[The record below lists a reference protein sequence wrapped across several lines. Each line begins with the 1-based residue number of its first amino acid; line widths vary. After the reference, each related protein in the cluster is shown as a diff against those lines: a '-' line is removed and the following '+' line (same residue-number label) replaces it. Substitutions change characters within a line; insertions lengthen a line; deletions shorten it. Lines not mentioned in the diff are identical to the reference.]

1 MSTILDQV
9 DSDQK
14 SQTED
19 IDDYV
24 STYSATNTSVTS
36 KFQTLRSSPQ
46 YMAPEVIDDCCIDS
60 KKAEIWSMGVIL
72 FGMTTGDLPFGSLE
86 EKKLSHTAP
95 LRSPSVYTFALPH
108 KGEDIG
114 PDSTIDIIERI
125 KTSQKK
131 PYPDWISK
139 ELMVLIN
146 GMLVGNPY
154 KRFSLYDIKASEWMD
169 ALPEES
175 EEPLRP
181 GMTPQK
187 RPKHPQTAER
197 SYFSFV
203 ECLAVFTCDPFP
215 KTPVVISE
223 DCDHS
228 LPDDNVLYKADSSS
242 TIAGN
247 DMGGSINN
255 MGRNRQR
262 PHSYTNSKPFVF
274 GRSYSGPQS
283 STSPIYGYQ
292 NVGPGSGQS
301 SSTYNSPRG
310 SIRTSP
316 RNSPSDIQK
325 DKEMAIRRFSFSK
338 VIETE
343 NLRRQSLSL
352 SKESSLSKVPPFSPQ
367 EPSPPR
373 LPVQMKVLSPPKRP
387 FPPKIPHQIRESSTP
402 KIPLLKEPSQYK
414 PPTPTKEPSLSKLPK
429 EPSTPPSVPKLT
441 KEASLTKLPKEP
453 SPTKLTREGS
463 LSKIPNLTRE
473 NSTTR
478 ISNLTREGSSSK
490 ISVSNLTRENSS
502 SRIALTRESSLS
514 KIPPL
519 TKIPSMKDSSTKEV
533 ILMAQMMMAQ
543 RLEIESQNQLMEQD

>member
-9 DSDQK
+9 ETDHK

-72 FGMTTGDLPFGSLE
+72 FGMTTGDLPFGAIDDMRS
-86 EKKLSHTAP
+86 SHAAP
-95 LRSPSVYTFALPH
+95 LRHPSFYSFALPH
-108 KGEDIG
+108 KGEDLG
-114 PDSTIDIIERI
+114 PDSTIDILERI

-139 ELMVLIN
+139 ELMVLLN

-154 KRFSLYDIKASEWMD
+154 KRYSLYDIKASDWMD

-175 EEPLRP
+175 EQPLRHDIIVP
-181 GMTPQK
+181 K
-187 RPKHPQTAER
+187 RLKHPKTAER

-203 ECLAVFTCDPFP
+203 ECFSVFSSCDPFP
-215 KTPVVISE
+215 KTPIVTSE
-223 DCDHS
+223 DCDQS
-228 LPDDNVLYKADSSS
+228 LPDDGVLYKADSSS

-247 DMGGSINN
+247 DMLNGFSG
-255 MGRNRQR
+255 MGRVKQR
-262 PHSYTNSKPFVF
+262 PLSYNNSKPFLV
-274 GRSYSGPQS
+274 GRSYSGQQS
-283 STSPIYGYQ
+283 PASPNYGYQ
-292 NVGPGSGQS
+292 NGQS
-301 SSTYNSPRG
+301 SSNYNSPRG
-310 SIRTSP
+310 SIRVSP

-325 DKEMAIRRFSFSK
+325 DKEAIRRFSFSK
-338 VIETE
+338 VVETE
-343 NLRRQSLSL
+343 ALRRESLKNGSL
-352 SKESSLSKVPPFSPQ
+352 SKESPSAKASPLFAQ

-373 LPVQMKVLSPPKRP
+373 VPVQMKVLSPPKRP
-387 FPPKIPHQIRESSTP
+387 FPQKIPNQVREPSTKKVP
-402 KIPLLKEPSQYK
+402 VLPKEPALYR
-414 PPTPTKEPSLSKLPK
+414 PTLSKEPSLTKLPPR
-429 EPSTPPSVPKLT
+429 EPSTPPNVPKLT
-441 KEASLTKLPKEP
+441 KEPSLTKIPKEP
-453 SPTKLTREGS
+453 SPTKLTRENS
-463 LSKIPNLTRE
+463 STKIP
-473 NSTTR
+473 
-478 ISNLTREGSSSK
+478 LTREGSSSRMTN
-490 ISVSNLTRENSS
+490 ITRENSS

-543 RLEIESQNQLMEQD
+543 RLELESQNELNQEQD